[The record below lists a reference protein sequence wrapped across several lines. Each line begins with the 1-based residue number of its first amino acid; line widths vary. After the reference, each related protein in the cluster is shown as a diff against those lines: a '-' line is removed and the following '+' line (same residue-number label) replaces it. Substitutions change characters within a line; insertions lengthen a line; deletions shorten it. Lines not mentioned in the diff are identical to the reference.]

1 MKTIQKDE
9 LFEHLSGFLKS
20 KGIELKQG
28 SYAQGIQRG
37 CSILADTINLGQQ
50 GLERAKSGIDKNVDK
65 VRQVIHEKTAPK
77 TAARSSA
84 SKDAPTGSPAAASS
98 PPAPETSTVT
108 PTAAAPKTADR
119 KRSHSRAKR

>member
-65 VRQVIHEKTAPK
+65 VRQVIHEKTAPR
-77 TAARSSA
+77 TADSA
-84 SKDAPTGSPAAASS
+84 S
-98 PPAPETSTVT
+98 PP
-108 PTAAAPKTADR
+108 PKTEAQTATPKASGKKAANR
-119 KRSHSRAKR
+119 KQSNSRPKRR